1 MAYETFKPDETRRLL
16 NRLKFHCT
24 PKYGNWLN
32 MTEIKLSAL
41 SRQCLANRIDQMSVM
56 QTRVTNWEEARNK
69 LQATANWQFT
79 TDDARIKLGS
89 LYPTIN
95 T

>member
-1 MAYETFKPDETRRLL
+1 
-16 NRLKFHCT
+16 
-24 PKYGNWLN
+24 

-69 LQATANWQFT
+69 LLATVNWQCT

-89 LYPTIN
+89 LYPQIN